1 MRFLVPKDVLCIFRR
16 NKRMEI
22 NRLKRILAYS
32 QRMQETVQ
40 SQVKQFCHFT
50 GMESDK
56 EVLNILQIVRS
67 ALKKKNYLIFEMP
80 FVDEEV
86 GALSY
91 KGDAQGYIII
101 NSSLPKVNAN
111 FAVCHE
117 AYHVFYQENEF
128 RSKAEFGNEAYYEYE
143 KEFAANL
150 FAGMLMMPETGFRV
164 MYDVFKK
171 EAKGKEKETILRLM
185 NYYQSPYMAV
195 LIRCYELGL
204 PESDTISAELLSMNS
219 AEIKK
224 CCNELWLDESILEA
238 SRRDD
243 FPKMKKMVEDIGAE
257 YVRESY
263 INERTLNKVLQ
274 NMTTL
279 YSKIKGE

>member
-1 MRFLVPKDVLCIFRR
+1 
-16 NKRMEI
+16 MEI

-32 QRMQETVQ
+32 QRMQAVVQ
-40 SQVKQFCHFT
+40 SQVKQFCSFT
-50 GMESDK
+50 GVESNK
-56 EVLNILQIVRS
+56 EVLNILQIVRN
-67 ALKKKNYLIFEMP
+67 ALKKKNYLIFEIP
-80 FVDEEV
+80 FADEEI

-111 FAVCHE
+111 FAICHE

-128 RSKAEFGNEAYYEYE
+128 HSKAEFGNEAYYEHE
-143 KEFAANL
+143 QEFAANL
-150 FAGMLMMPETGFRV
+150 FAGMLMMPESGFRI

-171 EAKGKEKETILRLM
+171 ESKGREKDTILRLM
-185 NYYQSPYMAV
+185 NYYQAPYMAV
-195 LIRCYELGL
+195 LIRCYELDL
-204 PESDTISAELLSMNS
+204 PESDTILAELLNMDS
-219 AEIKK
+219 AEIKRR
-224 CCNELWLDESILEA
+224 CNELWLDESILEA
-238 SRRDD
+238 GRRDD
-243 FPKMKKMVEDIGAE
+243 FSKMKKLVADIGAE

-263 INERTLNKVLQ
+263 INERTLKKVLQ